1 MVARFD
7 LRANPV
13 VAGQNEQGKHV
24 RHDVVMQTKTRLL
37 RERGLRHWSD
47 WQGEDEPQLQ
57 DLIFKACTTWL
68 SAQAARNGFEVVVDS
83 LTVDTY
89 SQHRGK
95 KAEIRF
101 STVDFSG
108 ELIVSDAARLTAALG
123 NGIGRAKAFGCGLLL
138 VRPVS

>member
-47 WQGEDEPQLQ
+47 WQGEDKPQLQ
-57 DLIFKACTTWL
+57 DLIFKACTAWL

-83 LTVDTY
+83 LNVDTY